1 MEVITSK
8 KCTACLEVLP
18 MRDYRFITTRMI
30 YSSRCWGC
38 EQDYDLV
45 RTRKKAAARR
55 ARETPWADDE
65 TEVILSRYERG
76 GTKACLPLLPGRTK
90 SQVQNKARGMGIRYT
105 GKPVS
110 GSPPKER
117 AWALPAH
124 DYCEADMAFRQWGVP
139 GMGRAVPELGMPVGV
154 LSPSLGLRMAA

>member
-18 MRDYRFITTRMI
+18 MRDYRFIATRMI
-30 YSSRCWGC
+30 YSARCRGC
-38 EQDYDLV
+38 EQDYGRD
-45 RTRKKAAARR
+45 RKRRQAAVRR
-55 ARETPWADDE
+55 ACETPWADDE
-65 TEVILSRYERG
+65 AEVILSRYERG

-105 GKPVS
+105 GKPAS

-117 AWALPAH
+117 AWEVPAH
-124 DYCEADMAFRQWGVP
+124 DYTEADIAMRGWRDA
-139 GMGRAVPELGMPVGV
+139 MPVAGV
-154 LSPSLGLRMAA
+154 FSASLGLVVGEAA